1 MESDSSDQIGIES
14 FFKSRKCF
22 ADNDAMRREAAKILV
37 SNGIRRETLSQYN
50 FDESFLR
57 TCGFS
62 SNDWPTP
69 KLQSILNCLNELR
82 IRDLSLVSQSLEETD
97 VTIGLKVC
105 GGTTPY
111 GVKLWKNGIDEDDK
125 MLVEKRDKSS
135 EQDFVFTLTKA
146 QITDSGV
153 YLFEIIDSKGNHI
166 FSHDFQICVKLKLN
180 GSRQMILKTFL
191 I

>member
-1 MESDSSDQIGIES
+1 MESDSSDQIEIES

-22 ADNDAMRREAAKILV
+22 ANNDATRKEAAKILV
-37 SNGIRRETLSQYN
+37 SNDIRCETLCQYN

-82 IRDLSLVSQSLEETD
+82 IRDLPSNAEYLEETD
-97 VTIGLKVC
+97 VTISLKVG

-111 GVKLWKNGIDEDDK
+111 DVKLWKKRLRQGIDEDEK
-125 MLVEKRDKSS
+125 LLVKEIVKSTQ
-135 EQDFVFTLTKA
+135 QDFVFTLTKA
-146 QITDSGV
+146 QITDSGI
-153 YLFEIIDSKGNHI
+153 YLFEIIDSKGNRI
-166 FSHDFQICVKLKLN
+166 FSHDFQNYVKPNLK
-180 GSRQMILKTFL
+180 GSRQMI
-191 I
+191 